1 MIAQVSGRHKVSGA
15 GAAME
20 LGLKGKVAVVTG
32 ASRGI
37 GAGIAR
43 VLAGEGVDVL
53 LVARDA
59 AALRA
64 RAEEIKSRHQVGAQI
79 FSADLRE
86 EGAASA
92 CVAAAVQYFGGID
105 ILVNCAGA
113 TKRGDFFKLTE
124 DDWRDGF
131 ALKFHGAARLARA
144 GWPHLKARRGAVIN
158 IVGVGAHTPS
168 AEFTIGGSV
177 NSALAHFSKALADI
191 GHGDGIRVNAIHPGY
206 IETDRLATRIDNF
219 ARERK
224 LDRDKARLELARTLD
239 VTRFGTPED
248 IGRLVA
254 FLASE
259 ASSYIHGAII
269 DIDEGVTKG
278 M

>member
-1 MIAQVSGRHKVSGA
+1 
-15 GAAME
+15 ME
-20 LGLKGKVAVVTG
+20 LGLKGKAAVVTG

-43 VLAGEGVDVL
+43 ELAQEGVGLL
-53 LVARDA
+53 LVARDET
-59 AALRA
+59 ALRA
-64 RAEEIKSRHQVGAQI
+64 RADEIRSRHNVETQI
-79 FSADLRE
+79 LSADLRQE
-86 EGAASA
+86 ATAAA
-92 CVAAAVQYFGGID
+92 CVKAAVQSLGGID

-113 TKRGDFFKLTE
+113 TKRGDFFKLTDE
-124 DDWRDGF
+124 DWRDGF
-131 ALKFHGAARLARA
+131 ALKFHGAARLAREA
-144 GWPHLKARRGAVIN
+144 WPHLKARRGCVIN
-158 IVGVGAHTPS
+158 IGGIGANTPS

-177 NSALAHFSKALADI
+177 NSALEHFSKALADI
-191 GHGDGIRVNAIHPGY
+191 GHRDGVRVNAIHPGY
-206 IETDRLATRIDNF
+206 IETDRLGLRIDAF

-224 LDRDKARLELARTLD
+224 LDRAAARTELARSLGVD
-239 VTRFGTPED
+239 RFGQPDD

-259 ASSYIHGAII
+259 ASSYIHGATI